1 MMSTRE
7 LVLVGKKVVEEAAPT
22 KKWCRDGVRF
32 DPPGRKTGPTTT
44 VARAK
49 IDSEEID
56 KRAAC
61 FKRVDNL
68 LNKMLVQSLFQ
79 LSSALDYAAEQT
91 LGIGRVRRVK
101 PAGFSHSLSE
111 RYHT

>member
-1 MMSTRE
+1 MMMMMSTRE
-7 LVLVGKKVVEEAAPT
+7 LVLVGKKKVVEEAALT

-68 LNKMLVQSLFQ
+68 LNKMLVQ
-79 LSSALDYAAEQT
+79 
-91 LGIGRVRRVK
+91 
-101 PAGFSHSLSE
+101 
-111 RYHT
+111 